1 MKLRNSKLPLITKL
15 FGYLLGDGN
24 IYISNKKGRVCAY
37 GSEEDLKTIENDI
50 RDLINW
56 VEVWNEEE
64 KEGGTK
70 KIENEEAKKINE
82 KLRAIA
88 TKLGIAT
95 L

>member
-1 MKLRNSKLPLITKL
+1 MAEEKA
-15 FGYLLGDGN
+15 
-24 IYISNKKGRVCAY
+24 CM
-37 GSEEDLKTIENDI
+37 SEENLKEITNDI

-70 KIENEEAKKINE
+70 KIENEEAEKMKE
-82 KLRAIA
+82 KLMAIA
-88 TKLGIAT
+88 EKLGIAT

>member
-1 MKLRNSKLPLITKL
+1 MNQGIKSKGAWKSKVSGTFKKNLKVIIMPRTK
-15 FGYLLGDGN
+15 
-24 IYISNKKGRVCAY
+24 KACMPEA
-37 GSEEDLKTIENDI
+37 ELKAVENEI

-56 VEVWNEEE
+56 IEVWNEEE

-70 KIENEEAKKINE
+70 KIENEEAEKIKD

-88 TKLGIAT
+88 EKLGIAT

>member
-1 MKLRNSKLPLITKL
+1 MP
-15 FGYLLGDGN
+15 
-24 IYISNKKGRVCAY
+24 
-37 GSEEDLKTIENDI
+37 EEKACMPEEELKAIENDI

-56 VEVWNEEE
+56 IEVWNEEE
-64 KEGGTK
+64 KTGGTK
-70 KIENEEAKKINE
+70 KIETEEAEKMKE

>member
-1 MKLRNSKLPLITKL
+1 MP
-15 FGYLLGDGN
+15 
-24 IYISNKKGRVCAY
+24 
-37 GSEEDLKTIENDI
+37 EEKACMPEESLKEIENDI

-64 KEGGTK
+64 KTGGTK
-70 KIENEEAKKINE
+70 KIENEEAEKIKE